1 MKNSKFLFFVLF
13 GLFGAPILYGQ
24 NSFAGEKF
32 TVVNVDVVGMDI
44 DPKLAGE
51 MVRRELMKL
60 NMYNVADGYD
70 QGYILEKENISID
83 GCYSIYCLEQV
94 GKAFKVDKILTGSIT
109 KFNKEIVVT
118 LKIYDVSS
126 NSWEKMGTES
136 FNEVHDQVNMMVSFT
151 LKKLLGLPYDEE
163 MYTRLTVDKSF
174 YDNIDLMNRQEA
186 RLSGPRFGVGYLMGD
201 FAAVMKAP
209 KSQGGLDAYPL
220 ISHLGYQF
228 EKVFIS
234 SGQTHALV
242 EFIPILSGFEHNTI
256 IPSLNLLLGV
266 RNSHTGWEIALG
278 YNAALS
284 KVRTDDD
291 ETIPEEE
298 IRYNTRLAT
307 GLIFALGKTF
317 KSGRLNFPVNA
328 YFVPGKNNS
337 HRMGLTFGFNIPRS
351 N

>member
-1 MKNSKFLFFVLF
+1 MKNSIYLFVFLL
-13 GLFGAPILYGQ
+13 GLLWLPGLYGQ
-24 NSFAGEKF
+24 GFAAGEKF

-60 NMYNVADGYD
+60 NIYNVADGYD

-118 LKIYDVSS
+118 LKIYDVRT

-136 FNEVHDQVNMMVSFT
+136 FNEVHDQVNMMIAFT
-151 LKKLLGLPYDEE
+151 LKKLLGLPYDED

-186 RLSGPRFGVGYLMGD
+186 KLSGPRFGVGYLMGD
-201 FAAVMKAP
+201 FGAVMKAP

-284 KVRTDDD
+284 KVRSNDNVDV
-291 ETIPEEE
+291 PEEE
-298 IRYNTRLAT
+298 IRYSTEMST

-328 YFVPGKNNS
+328 YFIPGKNNS

>member
-1 MKNSKFLFFVLF
+1 MKASIYFFALLCLLCGSSVLN
-13 GLFGAPILYGQ
+13 GQ
-24 NSFAGEKF
+24 NAFAGEKF

-60 NMYNVADGYD
+60 NLYNVADGYD

-118 LKIYDVSS
+118 LKIYDVSN

-136 FNEVHDQVNMMVSFT
+136 FNEVHDQINMMIAFT
-151 LKKLLGLPYDEE
+151 LKKLLGLPYDED

-186 RLSGPRFGVGYLMGD
+186 KLSGPRFGVGYLMGD
-201 FAAVMKAP
+201 FGAVMKAP
-209 KSQGGLDAYPL
+209 KSQGGLDAYPM

-266 RNSHTGWEIALG
+266 RNSHTGWELALG

-284 KVRTDDD
+284 KVRTND
-291 ETIPEEE
+291 EENIPEEE
-298 IRYNTRLAT
+298 IRYSTELAT
-307 GLIFALGKTF
+307 GLIFAIGKTF

-328 YFVPGKNNS
+328 YFIPGRNNS
-337 HRMGLTFGFNIPRS
+337 HRLGLTFGFNIPRS
-351 N
+351 K